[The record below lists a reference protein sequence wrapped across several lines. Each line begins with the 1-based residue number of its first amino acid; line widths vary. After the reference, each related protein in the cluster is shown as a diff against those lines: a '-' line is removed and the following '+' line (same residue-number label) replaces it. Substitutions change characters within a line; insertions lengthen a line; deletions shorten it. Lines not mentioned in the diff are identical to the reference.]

1 MMNELVNKLIQLSG
15 QAEQTFTAS
24 TQGRSACQLQK
35 LGQLSSQV
43 KYSEGRDYVA
53 RQMLKIARIDEP
65 QLDKIIL
72 NLNQLETKHRG
83 IKNSLV
89 LTSPDWQAYADG
101 ALSMIAEIRML
112 LPEN

>member
-1 MMNELVNKLIQLSG
+1 MNIFVNRLL
-15 QAEQTFTAS
+15 
-24 TQGRSACQLQK
+24 
-35 LGQLSSQV
+35 QLSSAAEQAFSNSAGNQSVCQLHKQRQV
-43 KYSEGRDYVA
+43 TNHLKYSEGRDYVA
-53 RQMLKIARIDEP
+53 RQILKIARIDEP

-101 ALSMIAEIRML
+101 ALSMIEEIRML